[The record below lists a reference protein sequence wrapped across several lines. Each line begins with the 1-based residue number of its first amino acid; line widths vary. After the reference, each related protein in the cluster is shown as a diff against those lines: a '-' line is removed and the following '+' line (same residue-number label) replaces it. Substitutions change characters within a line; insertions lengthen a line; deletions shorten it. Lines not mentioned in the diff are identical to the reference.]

1 MTNRGQLHHTPSYIP
16 GQLDSY
22 SNYITQVKITPP
34 YVIPSSQTSP
44 NGNGSNSGKPSLVN
58 DRSQLSLLS
67 QQQQQNSNMHNK
79 DKESKLYLYLPTA
92 KTHPTNVISS
102 SDPVQTS
109 SPCSYVTQPSKASSA
124 GDCSSTITS
133 NDKAAGFKVPSGKEG
148 SLKHRILTRPY
159 ADRDVKVKASI
170 HGTIVR

>member
-1 MTNRGQLHHTPSYIP
+1 M
-16 GQLDSY
+16 
-22 SNYITQVKITPP
+22 
-34 YVIPSSQTSP
+34 
-44 NGNGSNSGKPSLVN
+44 
-58 DRSQLSLLS
+58 
-67 QQQQQNSNMHNK
+67 
-79 DKESKLYLYLPTA
+79 PTA